1 MDVVVVLR
9 VITKLQFLL
18 ACLVLE
24 LGTQY
29 KLDWSDF
36 FLGNFALA
44 STAEKKILTRV
55 YSQWGKDK
63 RKRVKVEFGFLIPF
77 IL

>member
-24 LGTQY
+24 LSTQY

-44 STAEKKILTRV
+44 STAEKKNPDLLNTLV
-55 YSQWGKDK
+55 CDK
-63 RKRVKVEFGFLIPF
+63 ND
-77 IL
+77 